1 MDIKDKL
8 DLPFILIELCKYQQH
23 IINTYKDYIERNI
36 HEKIKEEIIDKKR
49 IDLDGWGHYTKISIP
64 QVTFMVDCSEDILK
78 EWEFIKHEVPL
89 IDLNFFVSIADK
101 QCEEMIKCQ
110 S

>member
-36 HEKIKEEIIDKKR
+36 HEKIKEEIIDKNR
-49 IDLDGWGHYTKISIP
+49 IDLDGWGHYKKISIP
-64 QVTFMVDCSEDILK
+64 QVTFMIDCSEDILK
-78 EWEFIKHEVPL
+78 EWEFIKHETPL
-89 IDLNFFVSIADK
+89 IDLNLFLSIADK

-110 S
+110 N